1 MRERERER
9 ERELNKEGEE
19 NKEALHHHK
28 KFEND
33 PSIQ

>member
-1 MRERERER
+1 VPCNRK
-9 ERELNKEGEE
+9 LNKEGEE